1 MKYRILTVSML
12 AGVGACQSS
21 PQPATLVDASPETLS
36 ALTGVLA
43 AAVDRAQVQLGP
55 GDLTKESVISVL
67 PPRPGPLEG
76 NSPAM
81 PTIFDIV
88 LVEGEC
94 FVQERQSGERFPLT
108 GIACTPAAAN

>member
-1 MKYRILTVSML
+1 MKYRVLSISML
-12 AGVGACQSS
+12 AGIAACQSS
-21 PQPATLVDASPETLS
+21 PQPATLTDASPETLS
-36 ALTGVLA
+36 VLTGVLA
-43 AAVDRAQVQLGP
+43 AAVDRAQIQLGP

-88 LVEGEC
+88 LVDGDC
-94 FVQERQSGERFPLT
+94 YVRERQSGEMFPLT
-108 GIACTPAAAN
+108 GIACTPAGAN